1 MRLIDADQMLADE
14 KEAYY
19 AAQSKID
26 DITLWRANYLVH
38 HKIKKLI
45 ADTPTI
51 DAVPVVRCMDCKH
64 FNPDDQAAEGA
75 DWSGWCR
82 YCGCLTDG
90 SDFCSRGIDKDFLDG
105 GDDDAANHV

>member
-1 MRLIDADQMLADE
+1 MTMRLIDADQMLADE

-26 DITLWRANYLVH
+26 DITLWRANYIVH

-51 DAVPVVRCMDCKH
+51 DAVPVVRCKDCKWYVKYREIPP
-64 FNPDDQAAEGA
+64 FCDNPI
-75 DWSGWCR
+75 
-82 YCGCLTDG
+82 CGMQHPNDET
-90 SDFCSRGIDKDFLDG
+90 FCSYGERR
-105 GDDDAANHV
+105 DDD